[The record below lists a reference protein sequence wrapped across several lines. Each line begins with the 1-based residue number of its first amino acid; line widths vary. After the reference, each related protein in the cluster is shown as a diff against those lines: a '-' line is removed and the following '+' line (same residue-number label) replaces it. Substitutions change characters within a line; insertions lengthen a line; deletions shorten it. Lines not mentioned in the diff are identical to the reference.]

1 MPDNEGQENIDFDG
15 GEKHEKADVKRI
27 LQPRLAIVN
36 SYTLIATVYCIASS
50 ILFFSLAN
58 NYFLAVVHLLA
69 LLSVV
74 INYIVLLRTKN
85 FKRAT
90 NVILSTGTVVVVSLF
105 ATGGWENTGYLWPFA
120 YLPYAFF
127 LSERHAII
135 HWIVALFSGCILAL
149 LLHLTG
155 AITIPYSPVAI
166 VNFFAALI
174 IFTLCIMLFL
184 KATVKRE
191 DFLTYTGALLEA
203 APDAVIVIDEQGQI
217 IKWNDKAEILF
228 GWKENEII
236 GKLLSSV
243 IIPLRYREAHKKGM
257 QRFLETGQAVVLN
270 KTVELKALNKANKEF
285 DVALSIAPVVVKEK
299 YQFIGFV
306 RDITEQ
312 KRTEEKFRSLLES
325 APDAMVI
332 VDKQGR
338 INLIN
343 VQTETLFGYTRE
355 ELIGREVEIL
365 IPGRFVGNHSHHREN
380 FFANPKVRS
389 MGVGLELFGKK
400 KDGTEFPVEI
410 SLSPLNIDNNMLV
423 SAAIRDVTER
433 KQAEQ
438 KIRENEQMFSSLFYK
453 SPIMKAIADAD
464 SGKYI
469 DVNDS
474 FADFMGYR
482 KEEIL
487 GKTSLD
493 LNLMV
498 LPGER
503 KKIFSDIQSKGYVRE
518 VETEINPSN
527 GNARWVSTN
536 IDRVNLNGRDCLI
549 TAAIDITEKKKLE
562 QKLMEAN
569 VDLETKIYQRTEQLE
584 RQNAELEQFAYIASH
599 DLQEPLRMVASF
611 MQLLKSRYKDK
622 LDADGQE
629 FIHFAVDGATRMKQL
644 ISDLLNYSRTG
655 REAQITDVDIANVLG
670 EVQKNLMASINES
683 KAVIHYGSLPVIKAD
698 RTQMLQLFQNLISNA
713 IKFRK
718 DSDVPSVQID
728 AKQENGHW
736 LFSVKDNGIGIEREY
751 SNKVFVIFRQLHDKA
766 KYGGTGIGLAIA
778 KKIVERH
785 RGKIWFE
792 SELGKGTTFYF
803 TLKNT

>member
-1 MPDNEGQENIDFDG
+1 M
-15 GEKHEKADVKRI
+15 
-27 LQPRLAIVN
+27 
-36 SYTLIATVYCIASS
+36 
-50 ILFFSLAN
+50 
-58 NYFLAVVHLLA
+58 
-69 LLSVV
+69 
-74 INYIVLLRTKN
+74 
-85 FKRAT
+85 
-90 NVILSTGTVVVVSLF
+90 GT
-105 ATGGWENTGYLWPFA
+105 
-120 YLPYAFF
+120 
-127 LSERHAII
+127 
-135 HWIVALFSGCILAL
+135 
-149 LLHLTG
+149 
-155 AITIPYSPVAI
+155 
-166 VNFFAALI
+166 
-174 IFTLCIMLFL
+174 
-184 KATVKRE
+184 
-191 DFLTYTGALLEA
+191 
-203 APDAVIVIDEQGQI
+203 
-217 IKWNDKAEILF
+217 
-228 GWKENEII
+228 
-236 GKLLSSV
+236 
-243 IIPLRYREAHKKGM
+243 
-257 QRFLETGQAVVLN
+257 
-270 KTVELKALNKANKEF
+270 
-285 DVALSIAPVVVKEK
+285 
-299 YQFIGFV
+299 
-306 RDITEQ
+306 
-312 KRTEEKFRSLLES
+312 
-325 APDAMVI
+325 
-332 VDKQGR
+332 
-338 INLIN
+338 
-343 VQTETLFGYTRE
+343 
-355 ELIGREVEIL
+355 
-365 IPGRFVGNHSHHREN
+365 
-380 FFANPKVRS
+380 
-389 MGVGLELFGKK
+389 GLELLGKK

-410 SLSPLNIDNNMLV
+410 SLSPLHIDNNMLV

-464 SGKYI
+464 SGAYI

-474 FADFMGYR
+474 FANFIGYP

-493 LNLMV
+493 LHLIV

-503 KKIFSDIQSKGYVRE
+503 NKIFNDIQSKGFVRE
-518 VETEINPSN
+518 VETEINPPR
-527 GNARWVSTN
+527 GNTRWVSTN

-569 VDLETKIYQRTEQLE
+569 VDLETKVYQRTEQLE

-611 MQLLKSRYKDK
+611 MQLLKNRYKDK
-622 LDADGQE
+622 LDTDGQE

-670 EVQKNLMASINES
+670 EVQKNLMASISES
-683 KAVIHYGSLPVIKAD
+683 KAIIHYGSLPVIKAD

-718 DSDVPSVQID
+718 DNDVPSVQID

-792 SELGKGTTFYF
+792 SEFGKGTTFYF